1 MVPPRH
7 RCYEHTGGRGHG
19 LVVGRDAGR
28 KPDLAGREE
37 TSETGATLR
46 NFVFFLTPSPFFL
59 VCIRYQAPWVVKDT
73 KQCSPKQGREVA
85 FLIMSDLGFY
95 IKKGTC
101 FFLVSLSPRGPHR
114 PSSSPPGLSRRRRHW
129 RRRRRSAPWQGRRGP
144 PLWRRP
150 RRRARGARRGRAG
163 CASQPRPTRP
173 RRPRPSPPTSP
184 SRSARARPTS
194 GVPNVTVRLMLRR
207 SLRLAEAEKG

>member
-1 MVPPRH
+1 M
-7 RCYEHTGGRGHG
+7 
-19 LVVGRDAGR
+19 VGRDAGR

-85 FLIMSDLGFY
+85 FLFMSDLGFY

-101 FFLVSLSPRGPHR
+101 FFFGFAISTWTASTLVFPARAVAQTAPLETPTAISSLAGSTRASALATTASTRQRCSARTCGVRFAAAPHR
-114 PSSSPPGLSRRRRHW
+114 SQAPSAFASDQSVQVGAG
-129 RRRRRSAPWQGRRGP
+129 SAH
-144 PLWRRP
+144 
-150 RRRARGARRGRAG
+150 
-163 CASQPRPTRP
+163 
-173 RRPRPSPPTSP
+173 
-184 SRSARARPTS
+184 
-194 GVPNVTVRLMLRR
+194 LRR
-207 SLRLAEAEKG
+207 SKRGGEANAEAESEAV

>member
-85 FLIMSDLGFY
+85 FRFY
-95 IKKGTC
+95 VG
-101 FFLVSLSPRGPHR
+101 PRV
-114 PSSSPPGLSRRRRHW
+114 L
-129 RRRRRSAPWQGRRGP
+129 
-144 PLWRRP
+144 
-150 RRRARGARRGRAG
+150 
-163 CASQPRPTRP
+163 
-173 RRPRPSPPTSP
+173 
-184 SRSARARPTS
+184 
-194 GVPNVTVRLMLRR
+194 
-207 SLRLAEAEKG
+207 